1 MYRAVARQVETV
13 RAKELAVRESVVG
26 FFTDIGLCELFV
38 VDVELVDISH
48 CELSRVDLL
57 TVEHAKLSESRSD
70 KGSWGVDR
78 HAFTSHIVPI
88 ILLGYGYQVIEGHL

>member
-1 MYRAVARQVETV
+1 MYRAVAWQVETV
-13 RAKELAVRESVVG
+13 RAKELAVGESVVG
-26 FFTDIGLCELFV
+26 FFADIGLCKLFV

-57 TVEHAKLSESRSD
+57 TVEHAKLSESRCD
-70 KGSWGVDR
+70 KGRWGVDR